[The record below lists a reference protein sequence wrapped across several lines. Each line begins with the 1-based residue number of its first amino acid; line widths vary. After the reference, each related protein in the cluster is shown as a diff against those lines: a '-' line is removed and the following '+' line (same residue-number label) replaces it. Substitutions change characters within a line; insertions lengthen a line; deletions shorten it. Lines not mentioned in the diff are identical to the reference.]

1 MANVELSH
9 VTGATESPLLE
20 LTVGEALRDAAARY
34 GASDSIVSVFQCQ
47 RLTYAELDRDA
58 DRVAG
63 ALIAMGIRK
72 GDRIA
77 IWSANKIEWLVA
89 HHGAVRVGAVVV
101 TVNPALRQEEA
112 RHVLADSGSRL
123 VFAARAFRGYSFVS
137 ALDNMRSDL
146 SELEEIIY
154 FDFDDSG
161 SDWFEFLNRSPQNRK
176 RVEEAEGRVSPDDP
190 CSLQYTSGTTGRP
203 KGALLTHRN
212 ILNNGHFVGERQK
225 LTSADRICLPVPFF
239 HCFGLVLGALA
250 AMTHGSAIVLPGDS
264 FDPESTFDTIRRER
278 CTSFYGVPTMYIS
291 LLTHEA
297 VHQAD
302 FSTLRTGCM
311 GGAPCPIETMRQA
324 VECMNM
330 REITVTY
337 GMTET
342 SPISFQTLPDDS
354 NERRVTTVG
363 TVHPHIEA
371 RIIDPQTGQT
381 VERGVSGEL
390 CIRGYSV
397 MLCYWRN
404 PASTSEA
411 IDKDGWM
418 HTGDLATMTSD
429 GYLQIVGRS
438 KNTIIRG
445 GENIYPREIEE
456 FLLTMP
462 EVAEAYVFG
471 LPDAKYGEEVC
482 SWIKLKAGANM
493 TAEQLKARCKGRIA
507 TFKIPRYV
515 RLVDAFPTTAS
526 GKVQYF
532 RMREAELEL
541 TRPAKGPDP
550 IAC

>member
-1 MANVELSH
+1 MASAELSY
-9 VTGATESPLLE
+9 VIGATESPLLE
-20 LTVGEALRDAAARY
+20 VTIGGALRDAAARY
-34 GASDSIVSVFQCQ
+34 GANDAVVSIFQGQ
-47 RLTYAELDRDA
+47 RLTYKELDRDA

-63 ALIAMGIRK
+63 ALLAIGVQK

-77 IWSANKIEWLVA
+77 IWSANKIEWLVV

-112 RHVLADSGSRL
+112 RHVLADSGARL
-123 VFAARAFRGYSFVS
+123 VFAARAFRGYSFVG
-137 ALDNMRSDL
+137 ALENIRSEL
-146 SELEEIIY
+146 SDLEEIIY
-154 FDFDDSG
+154 FDFDESG
-161 SDWFEFLNRSPQNRK
+161 SNWFEFLNRSPQNR
-176 RVEEAEGRVSPDDP
+176 RRLEAAEDAVSPDDP

-225 LTSADRICLPVPFF
+225 LTSSDRICLPVPFF

-250 AMTHGSAIVLPGDS
+250 AMTHGSAIVLPGES
-264 FDPESTFDTIRRER
+264 FDPETTFDAIRRER

-297 VHQAD
+297 VHKAD

-324 VECMNM
+324 VERMNM
-330 REITVTY
+330 REVTVTY

-354 NERRVTTVG
+354 NEQRVTTVG

-371 RIIDPQTGQT
+371 KIIDPKTGQT

-397 MLCYWRN
+397 MQGYWRN
-404 PASTSEA
+404 PESTSEA

-418 HTGDLATMTSD
+418 HSGDLAAMTSD

-456 FLLTMP
+456 FLLTMS
-462 EVAEAYVFG
+462 EIAEAYVFG
-471 LPDAKYGEEVC
+471 LPDLKYGEEVC
-482 SWIKLKAGANM
+482 SWIKLKPGANM
-493 TAEQLKARCKGRIA
+493 TAEQLRERCKGRIA
-507 TFKIPRYV
+507 TFKIPRYI

-532 RMREAELEL
+532 KMREAELEL
-541 TRPAKGPDP
+541 ARSATGPDP